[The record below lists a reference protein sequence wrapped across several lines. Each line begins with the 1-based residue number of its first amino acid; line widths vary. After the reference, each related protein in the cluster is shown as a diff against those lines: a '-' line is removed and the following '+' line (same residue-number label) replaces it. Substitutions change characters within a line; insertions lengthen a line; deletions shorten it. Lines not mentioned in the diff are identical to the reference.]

1 MLIGYKSPAVLLTC
15 AQYNNF
21 SDYRI
26 GVYGK
31 IFAGFQFH
39 KFLILKKLAQKNQMK
54 IYVVHT
60 LFLTD
65 S

>member
-1 MLIGYKSPAVLLTC
+1 MLLGYKSPAVLLTC

-31 IFAGFQFH
+31 IFVGFQFH
-39 KFLILKKLAQKNQMK
+39 EFLISKKISTKKNK